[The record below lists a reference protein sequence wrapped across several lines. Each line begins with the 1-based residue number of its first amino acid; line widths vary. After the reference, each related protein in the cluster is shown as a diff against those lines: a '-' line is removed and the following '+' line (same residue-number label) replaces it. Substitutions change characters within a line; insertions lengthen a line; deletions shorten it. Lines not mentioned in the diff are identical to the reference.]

1 MTKDVS
7 VLVKC
12 DTIFRLFFLELT
24 NLPQIQT
31 SNFRLQLN
39 ADKSEVV
46 FLETSAQLRSAANI
60 TIVDDCDGDGLVN
73 AVPNMQKMLLQFITL
88 ACLDKIV
95 CYLQRIFNRNQKL
108 KRQVSK

>member
-46 FLETSAQLRSAANI
+46 FLETSAQLRSATNI
-60 TIVDDCDGDGLVN
+60 TIVDDCDGLVN